1 MSRIRA
7 GLAVLVGVAVVVLS
21 ACDGADVNEW
31 RRAHGLPALDAQTAE
46 QAAVFFTAIEAEVHR
61 RATFVGEVH
70 PVSAARLGSSW
81 RAGCPVGP
89 AMLRLVRVSFVGYD
103 GSQQVG
109 ELVVHRDVAGK
120 VVTAFRELFNDRFPI
135 ERLQT
140 VDAFGSND
148 DASMAANNTSAFNCR
163 RVAGSSSWS
172 MHAYGKAIDVNPL
185 TNPYVSGRNVS
196 PPQGAPY
203 ADRAVPATGKIT
215 AGSYPVQVFARQGLR
230 WGGYWSG
237 AKDYQ
242 HFSTNGR

>member
-1 MSRIRA
+1 MRR
-7 GLAVLVGVAVVVLS
+7 LLVVLVGAAIVMVS
-21 ACDGADVNEW
+21 ACDGADVNAW
-31 RRAHGLPALDAQTAE
+31 RRAHGLPELDAATAE
-46 QAAVFFTAIEAEVHR
+46 QAAVIFTAIETELKR
-61 RATFVGEVH
+61 RATFVGRVM

-89 AMLRLVRVSFVGYD
+89 AMLRLVHVSFVAYD

-109 ELVVHRDVAGK
+109 ELVVHRDVAGR
-120 VVTAFRELFNDRFPI
+120 VVTAFRELFNDKFPI
-135 ERLQT
+135 ERMQT
-140 VDAFGSND
+140 VDAFASND

-185 TNPYVSGRNVS
+185 TNPYVSGWNVS

-203 ADRAVPATGKIT
+203 ADRSVPAPGKIT
-215 AGSYPVQVFARQGLR
+215 AGSYAVQVFAQQGFH